1 MLPAI
6 SWKYMDIAPTASR
19 LSNKG
24 TVIIL
29 YELAHLGIVVSNC
42 ERSADFYKLVFG
54 CTVVDHLVNDTMKI
68 IYLQCGDLTIELLE
82 YITDSPASRQAG
94 IYDHLAFTVAD
105 IQAAVVS
112 LKEQGFEFE
121 SANPRLIMN
130 GKKIIF
136 FSGPDGERI
145 ELMEA

>member
-1 MLPAI
+1 MYKL
-6 SWKYMDIAPTASR
+6 D
-19 LSNKG
+19 
-24 TVIIL
+24 
-29 YELAHLGIVVSNC
+29 HLGIVVSNC

-54 CTVVDHLVNDTMKI
+54 CAVADHLVSDTMKI
-68 IYLQCGDLTIELLE
+68 IYLLCGDLTIELLE
-82 YITDSPASRQAG
+82 YTPPSPALRGAG

-105 IQAAVVS
+105 IQAAMVS
-112 LKEQGFEFE
+112 LKELGVEFE
-121 SANPRLIMN
+121 SANPRLTIR